1 MVSSYSTLTPWAI
14 GFFQTCKCL
23 GMITAIVLYC
33 RKQNV
38 ANFAVISPA
47 SLETHTVIINISPLA
62 FIFSSPIPQKWFM
75 FGMCVQFGS
84 AFQVTNFISLIS
96 FWLYSSSDILISFF
110 FQVINFI
117 FMLSWYSLLQEYKS
131 MLKST
136 VCLTIWRWEA
146 RTSLHSL
153 TLKERRKLLLT
164 CVGIHAKLKQKKRM
178 KHSSIEWRSN
188 SPMSH
193 DIFCMILD
201 LRRRTAGELISWHS
215 SSGEWGC
222 SLYF

>member
-1 MVSSYSTLTPWAI
+1 
-14 GFFQTCKCL
+14 
-23 GMITAIVLYC
+23 MINAIVPYC
-33 RKQNV
+33 RKHNV
-38 ANFAVISPA
+38 SKFCCNFPCFTWNSYCNYQYFTFGLHFLLSHSTKMIHVWNFCSVWKCIS
-47 SLETHTVIINISPLA
+47 SN
-62 FIFSSPIPQKWFM
+62 
-75 FGMCVQFGS
+75 QFYKPHQ
-84 AFQVTNFISLIS
+84 FLTLQQ
-96 FWLYSSSDILISFF
+96 FWYLNKFF

-117 FMLSWYSLLQEYKS
+117 FMLSWYSLCQEYKS

-201 LRRRTAGELISWHS
+201 LWRRTAGELISWHS

-222 SLYF
+222 SPYFSVTAHEIFL